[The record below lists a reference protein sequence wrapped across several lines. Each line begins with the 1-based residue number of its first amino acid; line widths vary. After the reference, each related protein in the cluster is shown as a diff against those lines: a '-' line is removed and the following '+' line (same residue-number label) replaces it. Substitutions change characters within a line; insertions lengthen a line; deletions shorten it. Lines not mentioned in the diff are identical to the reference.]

1 MNNGLKVYLE
11 QMGSIAMLDVREEAR
26 LAKLAFEG
34 DLEARQRL
42 VECNLRLVVSI
53 AKKYTYSGIE
63 LLDLIQE
70 GNLGLMKAAEK
81 FEYKRGHRFSTYATW
96 WIRQAITRAIADTG
110 RTIRLPVHMV
120 ETINK
125 IFQVIREYVQ
135 IHGREPSVAKLA
147 KMMSMSEDK
156 LKENLRLARIPLSLD
171 DKSLSG
177 NDDRSLLDKLSTQDI
192 FCPMDTLDSADI
204 ARNLKIILKTL
215 SPREEKI
222 LRIKFGISD

>member
-1 MNNGLKVYLE
+1 
-11 QMGSIAMLDVREEAR
+11 
-26 LAKLAFEG
+26 
-34 DLEARQRL
+34 
-42 VECNLRLVVSI
+42 
-53 AKKYTYSGIE
+53 
-63 LLDLIQE
+63 
-70 GNLGLMKAAEK
+70 
-81 FEYKRGHRFSTYATW
+81 
-96 WIRQAITRAIADTG
+96 
-110 RTIRLPVHMV
+110 
-120 ETINK
+120 
-125 IFQVIREYVQ
+125 
-135 IHGREPSVAKLA
+135 VAKLA